1 MAEQHGRR
9 DWHREE
15 RGFTDRARDE
25 VRSWFGDEEAE
36 RRRRLDERDR
46 DSRYPDRGFYG
57 EGPASPRNWRDD
69 SGRRT
74 LDEGRIEYGGSGR
87 DMQRNAPGYE
97 SERSFANAYDQWSG
111 YETRSE
117 PRWRGESTDDHRR
130 PGETR
135 GYYEDDHG
143 HTFEFDHRGEQTF
156 VGRGP
161 KGYRRS
167 DERIREDI
175 CDRLSDDP
183 HVDASEIDVV
193 VKDGEVTLSGTV
205 HERLAKRRSE
215 DLAAMISGVREVQ
228 NHLRVARPGDAASSS
243 PAGTPTSQRSS
254 GL

>member
-1 MAEQHGRR
+1 MAERHGHR

-25 VRSWFGDEEAE
+25 VRSWFGDEDAE
-36 RRRRLDERDR
+36 RRRRLDERER
-46 DSRYPDRGFYG
+46 DTRYSGQGRSYD
-57 EGPASPRNWRDD
+57 EGWASPRNWRDD
-69 SGRRT
+69 TSRRT
-74 LDEGRIEYGGSGR
+74 LDEGRIEYAPPRR
-87 DMQRNAPGYE
+87 DLQRHAPGYE
-97 SERSFANAYDQWSG
+97 PERSFDNAYDQWSG

-117 PRWRGESTDDHRR
+117 PRWRGESSDEHRR

-135 GYYEDDHG
+135 GYYEDDRG
-143 HTFEFDHRGEQTF
+143 RTFEFDHRGEQTF

-167 DERIREDI
+167 DERIREDV
-175 CDRLSDDP
+175 CDRLADDP

-215 DLAAMISGVREVQ
+215 DLAAMISGVRDVQ
-228 NHLRVARPGDAASSS
+228 NHLRIARQAEPASPG
-243 PAGTPTSQRSS
+243 TTSKPPRPS

>member
-1 MAEQHGRR
+1 MAERHGR
-9 DWHREE
+9 DWRREE

-36 RRRRLDERDR
+36 RRRRLDERE
-46 DSRYPDRGFYG
+46 SRYQDRGTSYD
-57 EGPASPRNWRDD
+57 EGWASPRNWRDD
-69 SGRRT
+69 SERQT
-74 LDEGRIEYGGSGR
+74 LDEGRIEYGASGR
-87 DMQRNAPGYE
+87 GFQRNAPGYE
-97 SERSFANAYDQWSG
+97 PERSFASAYDQWSG
-111 YETRSE
+111 YDTRSE
-117 PRWRGESTDDHRR
+117 PRWRVENNDDHRR

-167 DERIREDI
+167 DERIREDV

-183 HVDASEIDVV
+183 HVDASDIDVA

-215 DLAAMISGVREVQ
+215 DLAALISGVRDVQ
-228 NHLRVARPGDAASSS
+228 NHLRVARADQASSTD
-243 PAGTPTSQRSS
+243 ATSKPSRAP